1 MSADLKVFR
10 ALCYTERAIA
20 MSYAVPYAL
29 HQAAQLYAV
38 PAGALAELL
47 LAKHVECARARA
59 ERDAMAAHDAQVEA
73 GPRSLSIEDRARAM
87 VEARAC
93 GETLEEI
100 AARFGLTRQRVQ
112 QITGGR
118 RAA

>member
-47 LAKHVECARARA
+47 LAKCIECQRARA
-59 ERDAMAAHDAQVEA
+59 ERDAQATHDDE
-73 GPRSLSIEDRARAM
+73 IDRDNR
-87 VEARAC
+87 RP
-93 GETLEEI
+93 
-100 AARFGLTRQRVQ
+100 
-112 QITGGR
+112 R